1 MRSMSDKEFGEIVK
15 QLRDVEKK
23 QGINLSAFG
32 VPYSRQLT
40 YELVEAGKRVSDTL
54 NQKLHDYGWWE
65 IKRKFMAFR
74 LQDGTTDGVLYD
86 TKRDAVRGQSNEFHC
101 AYIRFVGL
109 AQGAQP
115 RECAVFLK
123 YNRDLYD
130 KGFRMPDP
138 DDVAGGRDIIMTAQL
153 RDNYKRILG
162 I

>member
-1 MRSMSDKEFGEIVK
+1 MSNDDFGSIVE
-15 QLRDVEKK
+15 QLKDIEKK
-23 QGINLSAFG
+23 SHVDLSAFG

-40 YELVEAGKRVSDTL
+40 YELVEAGKRVSDSL
-54 NQKLHDYGWWE
+54 NQKLHDFGWWE
-65 IKRKFMAFR
+65 IKRKWMAFR
-74 LQDGTTDGVLYD
+74 LQDGTSDGVMYD
-86 TKRDAVRGQSNEFHC
+86 TKRDAVRHQANEFHC

-109 AQGAQP
+109 ASGANP

-123 YNRDLYD
+123 YNRDLYS

-138 DDVAGGRDIIMTAQL
+138 DDVAGGRDVIMTAQL